1 MKRTNKPTALWKLLW
16 LALCS
21 FFLFALEARAQIE
34 WRVSVKFIL
43 DANGH
48 RPSGGRIDTDQDV
61 RDQVDAANRL
71 IDPFGRGY
79 RFALAE
85 IVDLSGYS
93 AYFNTDRETSS
104 SNLTVIANNNPASIV
119 WRANALNFYVN
130 AAPGVNDGITTT
142 KLIVLGHNV
151 TREAFTHE
159 SGHYLGLCHT
169 HGCPC
174 PTCDST
180 NCPVPPVSDRIAD
193 TLPDNTCWDQ
203 DDIATNWFN
212 KIFANLNL
220 AQQNM
225 VSNTFNNIMC
235 YHLNRKVFTSDQL
248 DELADTSNGSRNN
261 LTTGFTW
268 FVDRDN
274 ICISRDGSSA
284 CAPNG
289 TGGPFQTVTTG
300 VSTAG
305 AGDIVLIRPGH
316 YNEPMTI
323 SKAVTL
329 RATRGDALLGKP

>member
-1 MKRTNKPTALWKLLW
+1 MKTLSLLRSSLFAA
-16 LALCS
+16 LALGCS
-21 FFLFALEARAQIE
+21 LPQAHAQIE

-43 DANGH
+43 DANGR
-48 RPSGGRIDTDQDV
+48 RPSGGIIDTDQDL

-79 RFALAE
+79 RFALTE
-85 IVDLSGYS
+85 IVNLSGYS
-93 AYFNTDRETSS
+93 AYFNTDRETAS
-104 SNLTVIANNNPASIV
+104 SNLTVIANNNPASIL
-119 WRANALNFYVN
+119 WRANALNYYVN
-130 AAPGVNDGITTT
+130 AAPGANDGITTK

-159 SGHYLGLCHT
+159 CGHYLGLCHT

-174 PTCDST
+174 DTCDST
-180 NCPVPPVSDRIAD
+180 NCPVPPVPDKIGD

-203 DDIATNWFN
+203 DDISTNWFH
-212 KIFANLNL
+212 KTFVNLNL

-235 YHLNRKVFTSDQL
+235 YHARRLVFTSDQL
-248 DELADTSNGSRNN
+248 DVIADTSNDSRSN

-274 ICISRDGSSA
+274 TCTGRTGSSA
-284 CAPNG
+284 CTNG
-289 TGGPFQTVTTG
+289 TQGPFQTVTTG
-300 VSTAG
+300 VNRAN

>member
-1 MKRTNKPTALWKLLW
+1 MKRPSYPSGLRTLLR
-16 LALCS
+16 LVLCTVCLPV
-21 FFLFALEARAQIE
+21 FHAGAQLE

-43 DANGH
+43 DASGH
-48 RPSGGRIDTDQDV
+48 RPSGGIIDTDQDV

-79 RFALAE
+79 RFRLME
-85 IVDLSGYS
+85 IVNLSGYP
-93 AYFNTDRETSS
+93 AYFSTDRETTS
-104 SNLTVIANNNPASIV
+104 SNLLTIANSNPSSIA
-119 WRANALNFYVN
+119 WRANELNFYVN
-130 AAPGVNDGITTT
+130 AAPGANEGITTA
-142 KLIVLGHNV
+142 KLIVMGHNV
-151 TREAFTHE
+151 TRETFTHE

-180 NCPVPPVSDRIAD
+180 NCPVPPVSDGLAD

-203 DDIATNWFN
+203 DDISTNWFH
-212 KIFANLNL
+212 KIFVNLNL
-220 AQQNM
+220 AQQNT

-235 YHLNRKVFTSDQL
+235 YHANRKVFTADQL
-248 DELADTSNGSRNN
+248 DEIADTSNGSRNN

-274 ICISRDGSSA
+274 ICPGRTGSSL

-300 VSTAG
+300 VNTAG
-305 AGDIVLIRPGH
+305 VGDLVLIRSGH

-323 SKAVTL
+323 TNAVTL

>member
-1 MKRTNKPTALWKLLW
+1 MRKLFGLV
-16 LALCS
+16 LFS
-21 FFLFALEARAQIE
+21 FCLFALEARAQIE

-48 RPSGGRIDTDQDV
+48 RPSGGIIDTDQDV

-79 RFALAE
+79 RFRLTE
-85 IVDLSGYS
+85 ITNLSGYS
-93 AYFNTDRETSS
+93 AYFSTDRETTS
-104 SNLTVIANNNPASIV
+104 SNLMVIVNSNPASV
-119 WRANALNFYVN
+119 AWRANALNFYVN
-130 AAPGVNDGITTT
+130 AADGVNEGITKT
-142 KLIVLGHNV
+142 KLIMMGHNV
-151 TREAFTHE
+151 GRETFTHE

-174 PTCDST
+174 ATCDST
-180 NCPVPPVSDRIAD
+180 NCPVPPVPDDFAD

-203 DDIATNWFN
+203 DDISTNWFH
-212 KIFANLNL
+212 KVFVNLNL
-220 AQQNM
+220 AQQNT
-225 VSNTFNNIMC
+225 VSNTFNNIMS
-235 YHLNRKVFTSDQL
+235 YHAKRLVFTSDQL

-274 ICISRDGSSA
+274 TCTGRTGSSA
-284 CAPNG
+284 CTNG
-289 TGGPFQTVTTG
+289 TEGPFQTVTTG
-300 VSTAG
+300 VNRAN

-323 SKAVTL
+323 TKAVTL

>member
-1 MKRTNKPTALWKLLW
+1 MKRPTKPTAIWVLFG
-16 LALCS
+16 LAFCTVCLS
-21 FFLFALEARAQIE
+21 TFDAHAQIE
-34 WRVSVKFIL
+34 WRISVKFIL

-48 RPSGGRIDTDQDV
+48 RPSGGIIDTDQDV
-61 RDQVDAANRL
+61 QDQIDAANRL
-71 IDPFGRGY
+71 VTPFGRGY
-79 RFALAE
+79 TYRLTE

-93 AYFNTDRETSS
+93 QYFSTDRETTS
-104 SNLTVIANNNPASIV
+104 SNLLVIANSNPASIA
-119 WRANALNFYVN
+119 WRANALNYYIN
-130 AAPGVNDGITTT
+130 AADGANEGITTS
-142 KLIVLGHNV
+142 KLITMGHNV
-151 TREAFTHE
+151 TRETFTHE

-180 NCPVPPVSDRIAD
+180 NCPVPPVSDNIAD
-193 TLPDNTCWDQ
+193 TLPDNTCWNQ

-212 KIFANLNL
+212 KIFANLNP

-225 VSNTFNNIMC
+225 VSNTFNNIMS
-235 YHLNRKVFTSDQL
+235 YHARRLVYTSDQL

-274 ICISRDGSSA
+274 TCTARNGSSA

-300 VSTAG
+300 VNNAA
-305 AGDIVLIRPGH
+305 AGDIVLIRPGN

-323 SKAVTL
+323 NKAVTL
-329 RATRGDALLGKP
+329 RATRGDALVGKP